1 MRPASEQAAGSGV
14 VLARR
19 AALVAGALLLG
30 AASGRGA
37 CAAPGPVRF
46 RILRE
51 GSAIGT
57 HAVTLEDG
65 PEGTR
70 VARSA
75 IDVVVRF
82 AGIVVYRY
90 WHRFAETWGPE
101 GRLVAVASRLE
112 RNGTPTALDGR
123 VEGAAFLLTGPE
135 GTQRLPAE
143 VAPLSWWDPSIFR
156 RPLFDARTGRAL
168 RVHAERAALPGGGF
182 SLRVTGD
189 GEGTATYD
197 ATGRWTFHVMKGED
211 GSTVTY
217 ERIG

>member
-1 MRPASEQAAGSGV
+1 MRRAADPPAGPGA

-19 AALVAGALLLG
+19 TALVAGALLLG
-30 AASGRGA
+30 AAPGHVA
-37 CAAPGPVRF
+37 CAAPGLVRF

-65 PEGTR
+65 PDGTR

-90 WHRFAETWGPE
+90 WHRFAETWGPQ
-101 GRLVAVASRLE
+101 GRLVAVTSRLE
-112 RNGTPTALDGR
+112 RNGTPTAFDGR
-123 VEGAAFLLTGPE
+123 TEGGAFVLSGPE

-143 VAPLSWWDPSIFR
+143 AAPLSWWDPSIFR

-168 RVHAERAALPGGGF
+168 RVRAERAALPGGGF

-189 GEGTATYD
+189 DEGTATYD
-197 ATGRWTFHVMKGED
+197 AMGRWASHAMKGED